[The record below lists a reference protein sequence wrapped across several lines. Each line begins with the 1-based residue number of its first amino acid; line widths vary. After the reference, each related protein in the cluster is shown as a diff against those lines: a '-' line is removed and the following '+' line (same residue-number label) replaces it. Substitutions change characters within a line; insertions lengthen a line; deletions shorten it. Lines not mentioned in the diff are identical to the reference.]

1 MPNTNTTQN
10 DASPSIGFLFEWNAE
25 VTRFYLSR
33 FQKCAA
39 LPWRLTACKSPEET
53 QEVQA
58 SFMSDL
64 AEDYRHEA
72 NQLTNI
78 VGGVGEDVYTA
89 RLLKAQ
95 EDAAAIIAQ
104 AKVQADEIINSAKK
118 RAGVEAKADK
128 ETPIAAVKK
137 SA

>member
-1 MPNTNTTQN
+1 MPNTKPTEN
-10 DASPSIGFLFEWNAE
+10 DAAPSIGFLFEWNAE

-78 VGGVGEDVYTA
+78 VGGVGEDVYNA

-104 AKVQADEIINSAKK
+104 AKVQADEIIRSAQK
-118 RAGVEAKADK
+118 RAGVKAKADK
-128 ETPIAAVKK
+128 EAPIAEVKK

>member
-1 MPNTNTTQN
+1 MPNTNTTEN
-10 DASPSIGFLFEWNAE
+10 NAAPSIGFLLEWNAE

-39 LPWRLTACKSPEET
+39 LPWRLTTCQSPEET

-64 AEDYRHEA
+64 AEDYRQQA
-72 NQLTNI
+72 NRLTDI

-95 EDAAAIIAQ
+95 EDAGAIIAQ
-104 AKVQADEIINSAKK
+104 AKVQADEIMKSATQ
-118 RAGVEAKADK
+118 RAGVKAKAEK

>member
-1 MPNTNTTQN
+1 MPNTNTTLN
-10 DASPSIGFLFEWNAE
+10 DAGPSIGFLFEWNAE

-39 LPWRLTACKSPEET
+39 LPWRLTACQSPEET

-58 SFMSDL
+58 QFMSDL
-64 AEDYRHEA
+64 AEDYRQEA
-72 NQLTNI
+72 SRLTDL

-95 EDAAAIIAQ
+95 EDAGAIIAQ
-104 AKVQADEIINSAKK
+104 AKVQADEIMKSAQQ
-118 RAGVEAKADK
+118 RAGVKAKADK